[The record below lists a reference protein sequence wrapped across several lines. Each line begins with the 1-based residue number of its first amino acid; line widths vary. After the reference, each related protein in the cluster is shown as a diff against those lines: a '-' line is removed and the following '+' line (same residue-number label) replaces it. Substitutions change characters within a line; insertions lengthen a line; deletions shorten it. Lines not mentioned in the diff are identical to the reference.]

1 VRDDPGAAWACLA
14 RTQFRYPNVPDPSA
28 AMLAGLHVRGVPVMF
43 VLDST
48 GVVVFRHIGE
58 LHGSDIADMESA
70 ARSAGCQLRGH
81 AEQWNAGS
89 QYFSMKDR
97 RREYS
102 SSSISP
108 AA

>member
-1 VRDDPGAAWACLA
+1 MTQLRA
-14 RTQFRYPNVPDPSA
+14 RTENRNAASLRVTSPCWPYREVSA
-28 AMLAGLHVRGVPVMF
+28 AAPVPA
-43 VLDST
+43 
-48 GVVVFRHIGE
+48 HIRR
-58 LHGSDIADMESA
+58 
-70 ARSAGCQLRGH
+70 ARSA
-81 AEQWNAGS
+81 